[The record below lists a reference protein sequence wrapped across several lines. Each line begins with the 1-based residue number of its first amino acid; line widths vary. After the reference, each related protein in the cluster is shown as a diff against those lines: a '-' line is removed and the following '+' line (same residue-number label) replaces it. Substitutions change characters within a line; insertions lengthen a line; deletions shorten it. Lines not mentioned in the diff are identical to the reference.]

1 MLPINKISVELVLIY
16 YDPLHKIILDQ
27 VLHHFESTLKIH
39 FRIKFQSLKN
49 IKSINLNQELLTAIC
64 DAYKSVK
71 NKLFL
76 TIYKKFE
83 EILMN
88 DNTEEALNRI
98 IEYDLLNSYVCYYYF
113 PEKINEDIVKLA
125 FSNEPKKYNRVFFV
139 LFLKLN
145 FNIFIQIKSIESKFS
160 NFKNVKIFS

>member
-16 YDPLHKIILDQ
+16 YDQLHKIILDQ
-27 VLHHFESTLKIH
+27 VLHHFESTLKIK

-49 IKSINLNQELLTAIC
+49 IKSINLNQELLAAIC

-71 NKLFL
+71 NSLFL
-76 TIYKKFE
+76 IIYKKFE
-83 EILMN
+83 EILMK
-88 DNTEEALNRI
+88 DNNKEAINRI

-113 PEKINEDIVKLA
+113 PEKINEDIVKSA
-125 FSNEPKKYNRVFFV
+125 FSVVPKKYNRFFSF

-145 FNIFIQIKSIESKFS
+145 FNFYFPKKALNHRFLILKT
-160 NFKNVKIFS
+160 